1 MGDVVDVEE
10 DDMGD
15 AWCVAPTEACSFVAL
30 AVFPN
35 KEDAERYVALLRY
48 GPQEVQHVRRPGHT
62 ARTSAHPLRQLLRRE
77 GRACG
82 PREGDALMAT
92 RCMSAVP
99 KGEQ

>member
-35 KEDAERYVALLRY
+35 KEDAERYVALLRSDRKKSNTY
-48 GPQEVQHVRRPGHT
+48 DDLAILP
-62 ARTSAHPLRQLLRRE
+62 ARARILCANSYDVKA
-77 GRACG
+77 GRV
-82 PREGDALMAT
+82 ALAKET
-92 RCMSAVP
+92 L
-99 KGEQ
+99 